1 MRLYRIDNVETGA
14 ISLVSA
20 NSAAQAIKHVVDGML
35 RASVPSG
42 IEVAALISDG
52 ITVERAG
59 KEQAELP
66 DDQEVANG

>member
-1 MRLYRIDNVETGA
+1 MRLYRIDNIETDD
-14 ISLVSA
+14 IHLVSA

-66 DDQEVANG
+66 EGGDA